1 MHEGSFVGQKD
12 LLEMQ
17 DCAPSWRSE
26 GDLRKPEAQAA
37 ARMSTAIENRNSK
50 LENRRLA
57 RLARGSEG
65 PAGVFA
71 FRFSNR
77 EVKHGTHCGG

>member
-17 DCAPSWRSE
+17 DRAPSWRSE

-37 ARMSTAIENRNSK
+37 ARMSTAIEIRNSK
-50 LENRRLA
+50 IVA
-57 RLARGSEG
+57 WDVA
-65 PAGVFA
+65 PAKERVRQALFA
-71 FRFSNR
+71 FRISIFES
-77 EVKHGTHCGG
+77 